1 MIFIKRILITVFI
14 AFVSSTISKTSPS
27 KLTIVIDPGHD
38 GIYDT
43 GTSVGNY
50 NEGDIN
56 LKISQKLK
64 NILDEDYNVI
74 LTREDEN
81 FLGNSN
87 HFVKRN
93 DLNQRIAIIN
103 NSKCDLFISIH
114 QNFFPYDAYHGA
126 EVHYNN
132 INSFNKGVAFLL
144 LNSIKM
150 TLNNTTREIKENND
164 VYILKH
170 ISKPGCLI
178 ECGFMSNKEELSK
191 LIEDDYQNSMA
202 RAIKKG
208 IDTYFEIM
216 A

>member
-1 MIFIKRILITVFI
+1 MIFIKRILITLFI
-14 AFVSSTISKTSPS
+14 AFVSSTISKESSS

-87 HFVKRN
+87 HFVKRD

>member
-1 MIFIKRILITVFI
+1 MIFIKRILITLFI
-14 AFVSSTISKTSPS
+14 AFVSSTISKESSS

-87 HFVKRN
+87 HFVKRD

-132 INSFNKGVAFLL
+132 INFFNKGVAFLL

-150 TLNNTTREIKENND
+150 TLNNTTRQIKENND

-178 ECGFMSNKEELSK
+178 ECGFMSNKEELSN
-191 LIEDDYQNSMA
+191 LIEDDYQYSMA
-202 RAIKKG
+202 SAIKKG

>member
-1 MIFIKRILITVFI
+1 MISFNYTNN
-14 AFVSSTISKTSPS
+14 SHQ
-27 KLTIVIDPGHD
+27 KLTIVLDPGHD

-43 GTSVGNY
+43 GTNVLNY

-56 LKISQKLK
+56 LRISQKLK
-64 NILDEDYNVI
+64 KLLDEDYEVI
-74 LTREDEN
+74 LTREDEKY
-81 FLGNSN
+81 LGNSH
-87 HFVKRN
+87 HFVKKE
-93 DLNQRIAIIN
+93 DLDERIRIAN
-103 NSKCDLFISIH
+103 QSRCDLFISIH

-126 EVHYNN
+126 EIHYNN

-150 TLNNTTREIKENND
+150 TLNNTTRQIKENND

-170 ISKPGCLI
+170 ILKPGCLI
-178 ECGFMSNKEELSK
+178 ECGFMSNKEELSN

-202 RAIKKG
+202 SAIKKG

>member
-1 MIFIKRILITVFI
+1 M

-74 LTREDEN
+74 LTRENEN

-87 HFVKRN
+87 HFVKRD

>member
-1 MIFIKRILITVFI
+1 M

-132 INSFNKGVAFLL
+132 INSFNKVVAFLL

>member
-1 MIFIKRILITVFI
+1 MIFIKRIIIAVFI

-50 NEGDIN
+50 NEGD
-56 LKISQKLK
+56 
-64 NILDEDYNVI
+64 

-87 HFVKRN
+87 HFVKRD

-202 RAIKKG
+202 SAIKKG

>member
-1 MIFIKRILITVFI
+1 MISFNYINN
-14 AFVSSTISKTSPS
+14 SHQ
-27 KLTIVIDPGHD
+27 KLTIVLDPGHD

-43 GTSVGNY
+43 GTNVLNY

-56 LKISQKLK
+56 LRISQKLK
-64 NILDEDYNVI
+64 KLLDEDYEVI
-74 LTREDEN
+74 LTRDDEKY
-81 FLGNSN
+81 LGNSH
-87 HFVKRN
+87 HFVKKE
-93 DLNQRIAIIN
+93 DLDERIRIAN
-103 NSKCDLFISIH
+103 QSRCDLFISIH

-126 EVHYNN
+126 EIHYNN

-150 TLNNTTREIKENND
+150 TLNNTTRQIKENND

-170 ISKPGCLI
+170 ILKPGCLI
-178 ECGFMSNKEELSK
+178 ECGFMSNKEELSN

-202 RAIKKG
+202 SAIKKG

>member
-1 MIFIKRILITVFI
+1 MISFNYINN
-14 AFVSSTISKTSPS
+14 SHQ
-27 KLTIVIDPGHD
+27 KLTIVLDPGHD

-43 GTSVGNY
+43 GTNVLNY

-56 LKISQKLK
+56 LRISQKLK
-64 NILDEDYNVI
+64 KLLDEDYEVI
-74 LTREDEN
+74 LTRDDEKY
-81 FLGNSN
+81 LGNSH
-87 HFVKRN
+87 HFVKKE
-93 DLNQRIAIIN
+93 DLDERIRIAN
-103 NSKCDLFISIH
+103 QSRCDLFISIH

-126 EVHYNN
+126 EIHYNN

-150 TLNNTTREIKENND
+150 TLNNTTRQIKENND

-170 ISKPGCLI
+170 IFKPGCLI
-178 ECGFMSNKEELSK
+178 ECGFMSNKEELSN

-202 RAIKKG
+202 SAIKKG

>member
-1 MIFIKRILITVFI
+1 MIFIKRILIAVFI
-14 AFVSSTISKTSPS
+14 ASTISKTSPS

-216 A
+216 V

>member
-1 MIFIKRILITVFI
+1 M

-87 HFVKRN
+87 HFVKRD

-216 A
+216 AWNKCI

>member
-1 MIFIKRILITVFI
+1 M

-87 HFVKRN
+87 HFVKRD

-132 INSFNKGVAFLL
+132 INSFNKGVALLL

>member
-1 MIFIKRILITVFI
+1 MIFIKRILIAVFI
-14 AFVSSTISKTSPS
+14 VFVSSTISKTSPS

>member
-1 MIFIKRILITVFI
+1 MISFNYINN
-14 AFVSSTISKTSPS
+14 SHQ
-27 KLTIVIDPGHD
+27 KLTIVLDPGHD

-43 GTSVGNY
+43 GTNVLNY

-56 LKISQKLK
+56 LRISQKLK
-64 NILDEDYNVI
+64 KLLDEDYEVI
-74 LTREDEN
+74 LTREDEKY
-81 FLGNSN
+81 LGNSH
-87 HFVKRN
+87 HFVKKE
-93 DLNQRIAIIN
+93 DLDERIRIAN
-103 NSKCDLFISIH
+103 QSRCDLFISIH

-126 EVHYNN
+126 EIHYNN

-150 TLNNTTREIKENND
+150 TLNNTTRQIKENND

-170 ISKPGCLI
+170 ILKPGCLI
-178 ECGFMSNKEELSK
+178 ECGFMSNKEELSN

-202 RAIKKG
+202 SAIKKG

>member
-1 MIFIKRILITVFI
+1 MIFIKRILIAVFI
-14 AFVSSTISKTSPS
+14 DFVSRTISKTSPS
-27 KLTIVIDPGHD
+27 KLTIVIYQGHD

-74 LTREDEN
+74 LTREDDN

-87 HFVKRN
+87 HFVKRD

>member
-1 MIFIKRILITVFI
+1 MISFNYINN
-14 AFVSSTISKTSPS
+14 SHQ
-27 KLTIVIDPGHD
+27 KLTIVLDPGHD

-43 GTSVGNY
+43 GTNVLNY

-56 LKISQKLK
+56 LRISQKLK
-64 NILDEDYNVI
+64 KLLDEDYEVI
-74 LTREDEN
+74 LTRDDEKY
-81 FLGNSN
+81 LGNSH
-87 HFVKRN
+87 HFVKKE
-93 DLNQRIAIIN
+93 DLDERIRIAN
-103 NSKCDLFISIH
+103 QSKCDLFISIH

-126 EVHYNN
+126 EIHYNN

-150 TLNNTTREIKENND
+150 TLNNTTRQIKENND

-170 ISKPGCLI
+170 ILKPGCLI
-178 ECGFMSNKEELSK
+178 ECGFMSNKEELSN

-202 RAIKKG
+202 SAIKKG

>member
-1 MIFIKRILITVFI
+1 M

>member
-1 MIFIKRILITVFI
+1 M

-87 HFVKRN
+87 HFVKRD

-144 LNSIKM
+144 LNSIKL

>member
-1 MIFIKRILITVFI
+1 M

-208 IDTYFEIM
+208 
-216 A
+216 

>member
-1 MIFIKRILITVFI
+1 M

-87 HFVKRN
+87 HFVKRD

-126 EVHYNN
+126 EVHYNNN

>member
-1 MIFIKRILITVFI
+1 M

-87 HFVKRN
+87 HFVKRD

-170 ISKPGCLI
+170 ISKPGC
-178 ECGFMSNKEELSK
+178 
-191 LIEDDYQNSMA
+191 
-202 RAIKKG
+202 
-208 IDTYFEIM
+208 
-216 A
+216 

>member
-1 MIFIKRILITVFI
+1 MISFNYINN
-14 AFVSSTISKTSPS
+14 SHQ
-27 KLTIVIDPGHD
+27 KLTIVLDPGHD

-43 GTSVGNY
+43 GTNVLNY

-56 LKISQKLK
+56 LRISQKLK
-64 NILDEDYNVI
+64 KLLDEDYEVI
-74 LTREDEN
+74 LTREDEKY
-81 FLGNSN
+81 LGNSH
-87 HFVKRN
+87 HFVKKE
-93 DLNQRIAIIN
+93 DLDERIRIA
-103 NSKCDLFISIH
+103 SQSRCDLFISIH

-126 EVHYNN
+126 EIHYNN

-150 TLNNTTREIKENND
+150 TLNNTTRQIKENND

-170 ISKPGCLI
+170 ILKPGCLI
-178 ECGFMSNKEELSK
+178 ECGFMSNKEELSN

-202 RAIKKG
+202 SAIKKG

>member
-1 MIFIKRILITVFI
+1 MIFIKRILIAVFI
-14 AFVSSTISKTSPS
+14 AFVSSTISKASPS

-87 HFVKRN
+87 HFVKRD

>member
-1 MIFIKRILITVFI
+1 M

-87 HFVKRN
+87 HFVKRD

-208 IDTYFEIM
+208 IDTY
-216 A
+216 

>member
-1 MIFIKRILITVFI
+1 MISFNYINN
-14 AFVSSTISKTSPS
+14 SHQ
-27 KLTIVIDPGHD
+27 KLTIVLDPGHD

-43 GTSVGNY
+43 GTNVLNY

-56 LKISQKLK
+56 LRISQKLK
-64 NILDEDYNVI
+64 KLLDEDYEVI
-74 LTREDEN
+74 LTRDDEKY
-81 FLGNSN
+81 LGNSH
-87 HFVKRN
+87 HFVKKE
-93 DLNQRIAIIN
+93 DLDERIRIAN
-103 NSKCDLFISIH
+103 QSRCDLFVSIH

-126 EVHYNN
+126 EIHYNN

-150 TLNNTTREIKENND
+150 TLNNTTRQIKKNND

-170 ISKPGCLI
+170 IFKPGCLI
-178 ECGFMSNKEELSK
+178 ECGFMSNKEELSN

-202 RAIKKG
+202 SAIKKG

>member
-1 MIFIKRILITVFI
+1 MIFIKRILIAVFI
-14 AFVSSTISKTSPS
+14 AFVSSTISKTNPS

-87 HFVKRN
+87 HFVKRD

>member
-1 MIFIKRILITVFI
+1 M

-150 TLNNTTREIKENND
+150 ALNNTTREIKENND

>member
-1 MIFIKRILITVFI
+1 M

-74 LTREDEN
+74 LTREDDN

-87 HFVKRN
+87 HFVKRD

-202 RAIKKG
+202 RTIKKG

>member
-1 MIFIKRILITVFI
+1 M

-87 HFVKRN
+87 HFVKRD

>member
-1 MIFIKRILITVFI
+1 MIFIKRILIAVFI
-14 AFVSSTISKTSPS
+14 AFVSSTISKTSSS

-87 HFVKRN
+87 HFVKRD

>member
-1 MIFIKRILITVFI
+1 MIFIKRILITLFI
-14 AFVSSTISKTSPS
+14 AFVFSTISKESSS

-74 LTREDEN
+74 LTREDDN

-87 HFVKRN
+87 HFVKRD

>member
-1 MIFIKRILITVFI
+1 MIFIKRIIIAVFI

-87 HFVKRN
+87 HFVKKD

-103 NSKCDLFISIH
+103 NRKCDLFISIH

-202 RAIKKG
+202 SAIKKG

>member
-1 MIFIKRILITVFI
+1 MIFIKRILIAVFI
-14 AFVSSTISKTSPS
+14 AFVPSTISKTSPS

>member
-1 MIFIKRILITVFI
+1 M

-74 LTREDEN
+74 LTREDDN

-87 HFVKRN
+87 HFVKRD

>member
-1 MIFIKRILITVFI
+1 MISFNYINN
-14 AFVSSTISKTSPS
+14 SHQ
-27 KLTIVIDPGHD
+27 KLTIVLDPGHD

-43 GTSVGNY
+43 GTNVFNY

-56 LKISQKLK
+56 LRISQKLK
-64 NILDEDYNVI
+64 KLLDEDYEVI
-74 LTREDEN
+74 LTRDDEKY
-81 FLGNSN
+81 LGNSH
-87 HFVKRN
+87 HFVKKE
-93 DLNQRIAIIN
+93 DLDERIRIGNQSR
-103 NSKCDLFISIH
+103 CDLFISIH

-126 EVHYNN
+126 EIHYNN

-150 TLNNTTREIKENND
+150 TLNNTTRQIKENND

-170 ISKPGCLI
+170 ILKPGCLI
-178 ECGFMSNKEELSK
+178 ECGFMSNKEELSN

-202 RAIKKG
+202 SAIKKG

>member
-1 MIFIKRILITVFI
+1 MIFIKRIIIAVFI
-14 AFVSSTISKTSPS
+14 AFVSSTISKTSLS

-87 HFVKRN
+87 HFVKRD

-202 RAIKKG
+202 NAIKKG

>member
-1 MIFIKRILITVFI
+1 MIFIKRIIIAVFI
-14 AFVSSTISKTSPS
+14 AFVSSTISKISPS

-87 HFVKRN
+87 HFVKRD

-202 RAIKKG
+202 SAIKKG

>member
-1 MIFIKRILITVFI
+1 MIFIKRILIAVFI
-14 AFVSSTISKTSPS
+14 TFVSSTISKTSPS

-87 HFVKRN
+87 HFVKRD